1 MYHVPPTPTE
11 VLGSDGNRYLIEQE
25 RVGYD
30 AIELSL
36 IPIKVRVSKDY
47 YEFGTRVDRGKELVE
62 RYINR
67 MKHEY
72 GPDRKTLIEIY
83 GKLAGS
89 KVNNHFDYL
98 IVLQEILPKLE
109 KLLQ

>member
-1 MYHVPPTPTE
+1 MYHLPPTE

-72 GPDRKTLIEIY
+72 GPDRKTLIEIHS
-83 GKLAGS
+83 KLAGS

>member
-1 MYHVPPTPTE
+1 MYSKPPITE
-11 VLGSDGNRYLIEQE
+11 VLGSDGNRYLIEHE
-25 RVGYD
+25 RVGYE

-36 IPIKVRVSKDY
+36 IPIKVRVSRDD

-62 RYINR
+62 RYIDK
-67 MKHEY
+67 MKHAY
-72 GPDRKTLIEIY
+72 GPNRKTLIEIH